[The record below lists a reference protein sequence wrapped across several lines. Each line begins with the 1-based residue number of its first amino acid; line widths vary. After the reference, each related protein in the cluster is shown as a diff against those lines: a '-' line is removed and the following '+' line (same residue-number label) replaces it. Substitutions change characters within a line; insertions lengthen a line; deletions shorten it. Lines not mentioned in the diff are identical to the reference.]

1 VDGAVDNGNSAM
13 LFASAVLRHVTGVSL
28 PVDATITVKVGEDR
42 A

>member
-13 LFASAVLRHVTGVSL
+13 LFARHVTGVSL